1 MKFEYATVF
10 LHGYISSLE
19 SVCDLLILVTHSLDT
34 MEVT

>member
-1 MKFEYATVF
+1 MKFEYATVL

-19 SVCDLLILVTHSLDT
+19 SMYDSFILVTHSLDT